1 MKYLMSFLQSGIR
14 CCNFLN
20 DNKDDILPMA
30 RSYIRDNKERAVYVF
45 IYKNDAADE
54 IIARV
59 NFNNSGEDP
68 SMKGAARN

>member
-1 MKYLMSFLQSGIR
+1 MSFLQSGIR

-20 DNKDDILPMA
+20 
-30 RSYIRDNKERAVYVF
+30 DNKERAVYVF

-68 SMKGAARN
+68 TFFFYEGCSKELKKEIKEWKLKTEDN